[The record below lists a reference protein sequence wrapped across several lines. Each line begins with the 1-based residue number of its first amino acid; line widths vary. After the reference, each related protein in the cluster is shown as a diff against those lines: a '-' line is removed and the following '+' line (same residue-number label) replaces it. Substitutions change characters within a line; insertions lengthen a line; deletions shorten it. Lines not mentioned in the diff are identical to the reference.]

1 MNVQS
6 PNPYYD
12 VKPSEV
18 KKNGF
23 AIAALVLGLV
33 SLFGFWCCFIS
44 AIAAPFALV
53 FGILALVKKQ
63 HTGMA
68 LTGLLTSVLTCVIVV
83 VLIAVNWIW
92 IEHAD
97 TVVPD
102 FERLSESFE
111 ETMAQY
117 GETGEIPDY
126 LQKYNEGEFGAYF
139 EARDMDFYTVMDSLY
154 SFYSGEEPSSESES
168 DEQTRSSEEAVPA
181 TEAN

>member
-1 MNVQS
+1 MNAQS

-12 VKPSEV
+12 VKPAEV

-23 AIAALVLGLV
+23 AIAALVLGLI

-53 FGILALVKKQ
+53 FGILALVKHQ

-92 IEHAD
+92 IAHAD

-102 FERLSESFE
+102 FERLSASFE
-111 ETMAQY
+111 ETMEQY
-117 GETGEIPDY
+117 GETREIPDY
-126 LQKYNEGEFGAYF
+126 LQKYNEGEFEAYF
-139 EARDMDFYTVMDSLY
+139 EARDMDFYMVMDALY
-154 SFYSGEEPSSESES
+154 SFYSGEELSSESAP
-168 DEQTRSSEEAVPA
+168 DGQTEEVDAA
-181 TEAN
+181 TAAD